1 MDPTAW
7 HLIHLSCEARE
18 GVGPAISAAQ
28 KPQHDN
34 WPATEKGRGSRVEGG
49 GVSQHAHETLFHRR
63 AAGEAMEQIKTFRW
77 EVGGEKVRRGARNSR
92 RWNPDRHH
100 HGYRT
105 RSTLALGGRAWVRG
119 PLALAARSAGH
130 DPLPSLNPRT
140 CHWRSSSSTRQGGV
154 LATTPG
160 LGAAWGPRFPGHPPL
175 RPQHSCRRL
184 NDSEGLFWIGT
195 SLGRRGGVEGASQP
209 A

>member
-1 MDPTAW
+1 M
-7 HLIHLSCEARE
+7 
-18 GVGPAISAAQ
+18 
-28 KPQHDN
+28 
-34 WPATEKGRGSRVEGG
+34 
-49 GVSQHAHETLFHRR
+49 SQHTHETLFHKR

-105 RSTLALGGRAWVRG
+105 RSTLALGGEG
-119 PLALAARSAGH
+119 MGEGTFGLAARSAGH

-140 CHWRSSSSTRQGGV
+140 CHWRSSSSTRQGGA

-175 RPQHSCRRL
+175 RPQRSCRRL